1 MTLRTYWCVL
11 SRKGTTFFGGRTVF
25 REVGGFSYD
34 LDLDEGTGPAIRAAL
49 VTGIKQRGGE
59 EVDVGEYR
67 LTILDAEHGRVLVPD
82 YATSPEDAAYRA
94 PDSLAD
100 YTDDQ
105 LISELARRLRNR
117 N

>member
-11 SRKGTTFFGGRTVF
+11 TQMGTTAIRDKTVF
-25 REVGGFSYD
+25 REVDGFSYD
-34 LDLDEGTGPAIRAAL
+34 LDLDEGTGSAIRAAL
-49 VTGIKQRGGE
+49 VTGVKQCGGE
-59 EVDVGEYR
+59 EADVCEYR
-67 LTILDAEHGRVLVPD
+67 LNILDAQDGQVLRRN
-82 YATSPEDAAYRA
+82 YAASPEGVYRA

-117 N
+117 A